1 MFKNSFLSLQNS
13 FVRNKLYLL
22 LLLLTLN
29 CNGCLFL
36 VLLTFLTTREYGMGV
51 FSIIKRYL
59 LCLVS
64 LLCLFQWCH
73 RVFQGVTTFDQ
84 ICTLIY
90 ILKKTNLKIGIK
102 TTQKKIFLKMFLRCK
117 VKSIIILMLVCD

>member
-73 RVFQGVTTFDQ
+73 RVFQSVTTFDQ

-90 ILKKTNLKIGIK
+90 IEKNKLEDWNKDNSKKNFFENVFEMQSQIYHNTYASL
-102 TTQKKIFLKMFLRCK
+102 
-117 VKSIIILMLVCD
+117 